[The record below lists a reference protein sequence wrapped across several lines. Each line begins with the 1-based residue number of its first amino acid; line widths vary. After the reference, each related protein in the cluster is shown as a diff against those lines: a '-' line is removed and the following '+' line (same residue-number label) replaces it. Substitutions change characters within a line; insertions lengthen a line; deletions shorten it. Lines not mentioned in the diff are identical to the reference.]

1 MIKAIMLK
9 GEVIYTMTMRTISNM
24 ALVAYELLD
33 CDLKMDL
40 GMTDT
45 ERL

>member
-1 MIKAIMLK
+1 MIRAIMLK
-9 GEVIYTMTMRTISNM
+9 GEVIYTMMMRAISTM
-24 ALVAYELLD
+24 ALVAYELD

-40 GMTDT
+40 GVTDT